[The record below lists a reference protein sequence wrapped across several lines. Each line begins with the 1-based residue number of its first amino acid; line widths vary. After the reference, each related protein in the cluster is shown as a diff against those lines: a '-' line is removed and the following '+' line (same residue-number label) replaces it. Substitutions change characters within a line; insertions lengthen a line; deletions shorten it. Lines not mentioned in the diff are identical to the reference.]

1 MTVHEVFYFVNLMWH
16 LIEENN
22 KDELCGIRFIHILFN
37 KLGERLLR
45 FSTNQSGIV
54 I

>member
-22 KDELCGIRFIHILFN
+22 KVELRGIRFIHIFCN
-37 KLGERLLR
+37 KLSEAIKI
-45 FSTNQSGIV
+45 FQCGIL